1 MLQNFIKIK
10 FKNMLQNFI
19 KIIFCKKNLSKN
31 LKNKC
36 KFLVIFLMIF
46 GVFSCGKKSPI
57 EKPDNYS
64 SPDFSKI
71 SDEG

>member
-1 MLQNFIKIK
+1 MLKNFIK
-10 FKNMLQNFI
+10 N
-19 KIIFCKKNLSKN
+19 IFCKKN

-46 GVFSCGKKSPI
+46 GIFSCGKKSPI

>member
-1 MLQNFIKIK
+1 MLKNFIK
-10 FKNMLQNFI
+10 N
-19 KIIFCKKNLSKN
+19 IFCKKNYK
-31 LKNKC
+31 KKC
-36 KFLVIFLMIF
+36 KFLMIFLVIF
-46 GVFSCGKKSPI
+46 GAFSCGKKSPI

>member
-1 MLQNFIKIK
+1 MFI
-10 FKNMLQNFI
+10 FFI
-19 KIIFCKKNLSKN
+19 SLWNQAVLESK
-31 LKNKC
+31 LKC
-36 KFLVIFLMIF
+36 KFLMIF

-64 SPDFSKI
+64 SPDFSEI

>member
-1 MLQNFIKIK
+1 
-10 FKNMLQNFI
+10 MLQNFI
-19 KIIFCKKNLSKN
+19 KIIFCKKNLSKKN

-36 KFLVIFLMIF
+36 KFLVIFLMFF

-71 SDEG
+71 SDEE

>member
-1 MLQNFIKIK
+1 MLKNFIK
-10 FKNMLQNFI
+10 N
-19 KIIFCKKNLSKN
+19 IFCKKNLN
-31 LKNKC
+31 NKC

>member
-1 MLQNFIKIK
+1 MLKNFIK
-10 FKNMLQNFI
+10 
-19 KIIFCKKNLSKN
+19 KIFGKKN

-36 KFLVIFLMIF
+36 KYLVIFLMIF

-57 EKPDNYS
+57 EKPNNYS

-71 SDEG
+71 SDEE